1 MKKALVILI
10 LILVAAAVVFF
21 FGWIQ
26 IRLPA
31 GSYAVVFT
39 KTGGYEDQVIYPG
52 AFSWRWQRLVPTNLT
67 LYRYEL
73 RPYSAELTIEE
84 SLPSAAL
91 YSRILPENPDLS
103 FKATVGVQFSLRPE
117 SLPELARKENLT
129 PDGLPGYYQRVSD
142 ALSSALAG
150 RARQGGLAFEPGAG
164 GAQVAAALREELERE
179 FPLLEILDL
188 QVRDLRLPDHELYA
202 LARDSY
208 RSLVEARDLARNATA
223 APLAREREQE
233 AQRLESLAAY
243 GELLNKYPVLLK
255 AMYVQHF
262 SGKELINIPGF
273 DLDKVLSGLESKAP

>member
-10 LILVAAAVVFF
+10 LIVIAAAVVFF

-39 KTGGYEDQVIYPG
+39 KTGGYEDKVIYPG
-52 AFSWRWQRLVPTNLT
+52 TFSWRWQRLLPTNLT

-73 RPYSAELTIEE
+73 RPYSSELTVED

-91 YSRILPENPDLS
+91 YSRVLPDNPDFA
-103 FKATVGVQFSLRPE
+103 FKATVQLQFSIRPE
-117 SLPELARKENLT
+117 SLPELARTENLT
-129 PDGLPGYYQRVSD
+129 PDALPAYYQRSSE
-142 ALSSALAG
+142 ALSRAVAD
-150 RARQGGLAFEPGAG
+150 RARQGRLSIEPEAGAH
-164 GAQVAAALREELERE
+164 QVAAALREELERE
-179 FPLLEILDL
+179 FPLLQILELRVSDL
-188 QVRDLRLPDHELYA
+188 LLPDPRLYA

-208 RSLVEARDLARNATA
+208 RSLVEARDRSRNAA
-223 APLAREREQE
+223 AAGLAREQEQE
-233 AQRLESLAAY
+233 ARRLESLAAY

>member
-10 LILVAAAVVFF
+10 LLLVAAAVVFF

-39 KTGGYEDQVIYPG
+39 KTGGYEDKVIYPG
-52 AFSWRWQRLVPTNLT
+52 TFSWRWQRLLPSNLT
-67 LYRYEL
+67 LYRYPL
-73 RPYSAELTIEE
+73 RPHSAELTVEE

-91 YSRILPENPDLS
+91 YSRILPENPDFS
-103 FKATVGVQFSLRPE
+103 FKATVGVQFSIRPE
-117 SLPELARKENLT
+117 SLPELARSVNLT
-129 PDGLPGYYQRVSD
+129 PDALPGYYQRITD
-142 ALSSALAG
+142 ALSSAVAD
-150 RARQGGLAFEPGAG
+150 RAWRGGLAFEPGARAG
-164 GAQVAAALREELERE
+164 QAAAAMREELERQ

-188 QVRDLRLPDHELYA
+188 QVRDLHMPDPQLYA

-208 RSLVEARDLARNATA
+208 RSLVGARDISRNAEA
-223 APLAREREQE
+223 AGLAREQEQE
-233 AQRLESLAAY
+233 ARRLESLAAY

-273 DLDKVLSGLESKAP
+273 DLDKVLSGLDR

>member
-1 MKKALVILI
+1 MKKGLVILI
-10 LILVAAAVVFF
+10 LILAAAVVVFF

-39 KTGGYEDQVIYPG
+39 KTGGYEDKVIYPG

-67 LYRYEL
+67 LYRYPL
-73 RPYSAELTIEE
+73 HPYSTELTVEE
-84 SLPSAAL
+84 GLPSAAL
-91 YSRILPENPDLS
+91 YSRILPENPDFS
-103 FKATVGVQFSLRPE
+103 FKATVWLQFSLRPE
-117 SLPELARKENLT
+117 SLPELLRDEKLT
-129 PDGLPGYYQRVSD
+129 PDALPDYYQRTAD
-142 ALSSALAG
+142 ALSRAVAD
-150 RARQGGLAFEPGAG
+150 RARRGGLGLEAG
-164 GAQVAAALREELERE
+164 DGGGQVAAALREELERE

-188 QVRDLRLPDHELYA
+188 QVRDLRLPDPQLYA

-208 RSLVEARDLARNATA
+208 RSLVGARDLSRNAA
-223 APLAREREQE
+223 AAGLAREQEQE
-233 AQRLESLAAY
+233 ARKLESLAAY

-262 SGKELINIPGF
+262 TGKELINIPGF